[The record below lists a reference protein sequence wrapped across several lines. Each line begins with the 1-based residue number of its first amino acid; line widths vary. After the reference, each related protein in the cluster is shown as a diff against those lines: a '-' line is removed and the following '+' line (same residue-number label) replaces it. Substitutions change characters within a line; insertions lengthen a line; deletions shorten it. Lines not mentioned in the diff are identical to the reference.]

1 MQLAKSE
8 QASEK
13 VVNFLNSQTDP
24 TDDLLSVLPH
34 RSGSGGQV
42 APVREVG
49 FGLRVDIEHS
59 AKRWGD
65 VKADLF
71 SLTSAKYIVYR

>member
-8 QASEK
+8 QAGEK
-13 VVNFLNSQTDP
+13 VVDFLHSQTDS
-24 TDDLLSVLPH
+24 TDDLLSMLPH

-42 APVREVG
+42 APVREIG

-59 AKRWGD
+59 AKWRGD
-65 VKADLF
+65 VKAELV
-71 SLTSAKYIVYR
+71 LNLQNVR